1 MEEEKEQLQEG
12 SLTENVN
19 ESIEQ
24 PLNEGVQNDQIDN
37 DIDTDDVDIDE
48 SDYSFGLDSQGVQ
61 SVPKD
66 STSES
71 DNYVKLSKSEYEA
84 LKSKAESAKYVYD
97 NPVAQA
103 IVNWVEQGNRVEDFV
118 SKGLYTDYDN
128 LPPSEIYR
136 QKLRS
141 VGRFSD
147 EQINN
152 KVESF
157 LDKDDVDQ
165 ELEVASFRDEL
176 KTKQYDR
183 LSQLNKTQPLD
194 EERSRKVAQKFD
206 VDFEAECEKWE
217 KKGEFFGV
225 PYTPETSKRVKEAIE
240 TINVNGLLVNKDGTL
255 NAKNAHFMFF
265 SFLHAKDIVK
275 AATGKAKQAEREKVA
290 AIHQNAGRT
299 TGVKT
304 NKGGMDKLGTNES
317 YNDAVERR
325 IREAKERAQAQQRKP
340 Y

>member
-48 SDYSFGLDSQGVQ
+48 SDYSFGLDSRGVQ

-183 LSQLNKTQPLD
+183 LSQLNKTQPVD

-290 AIHQNAGRT
+290 TIHQNAGRT
-299 TGVKT
+299 AGVKT

>member
-290 AIHQNAGRT
+290 VIYQNAGRT